1 VSTIVFFL
9 AAFGAIAGAIGV
21 IALRDPF
28 FSVLSLVAHLLSL
41 AILFLLLRAEFVAA
55 AQVVVYAGA
64 VMVLYVFVVAYVG
77 EADEAIG
84 ARLRRSGSHPAG
96 ANMRLAAAVLGGAL
110 LVELLIAL
118 LGSGLKAIEGY
129 GAGYTPGP
137 RTYGTPAYIGN
148 LLLTRFL
155 LAFEM
160 ASFLLLIAAVG
171 GVVLARRRGGL
182 EEEPADKRELRPL
195 DLLRPQGTGTMAEG
209 VTGLA
214 FAAAHSG
221 NGDGE
226 TEPDMVAESRR
237 APAAIGAPPGGN
249 ASHETE
255 GGW

>member
-1 VSTIVFFL
+1 MSAIFFFL

-28 FSVLSLVAHLLSL
+28 FSVLALVAHLLSL

-64 VMVLYVFVVAYVG
+64 VMVLYVFVVAYIGDG
-77 EADEAIG
+77 EDRSKIG
-84 ARLRRSGSHPAG
+84 QHGTRPRRRGSHPPG
-96 ANMRLAAAVLGGAL
+96 ASMRLGAAVLGGAV

-137 RTYGTPAYIGN
+137 RTFGTPAYIGN

-155 LAFEM
+155 LAFEI

-182 EEEPADKRELRPL
+182 EEEPAAGERELAPL
-195 DLLRPQGTGTMAEG
+195 DLPRPQGTGTMAEG

-214 FAAAHSG
+214 FAAAHSS
-221 NGDGE
+221 NGAVE
-226 TEPDMVAESRR
+226 REPAGV
-237 APAAIGAPPGGN
+237 GA
-249 ASHETE
+249 SETE
-255 GGW
+255 GSR